1 MRIDISRDTELLQ
14 KINEELST
22 GTPIELKVERDS
34 VVLIRLTRSVRLKRQ
49 IDSGNR
55 AGGNSQQG
63 L

>member
-1 MRIDISRDTELLQ
+1 MQ

-49 IDSGNR
+49 IDPGNR